1 MDQHQVEPVPG
12 TPLTLPGYIMAH
24 QINASEQKPLSSQSI
39 TSQSEQSKLSVSPS
53 LPVCATY
60 LLSTES
66 YLTLQ
71 WFRLT
76 VKQNKN
82 LVHDIVFASL
92 CHLSGGYI
100 RALHVFVSKVIQSW
114 ENVLTFSCL
123 CNLGMLLLQCLL
135 LDKCSLEQKFGK
147 HSSVASRTLW
157 FLIPGP

>member
-39 TSQSEQSKLSVSPS
+39 TSQLEQSKLSVSPS

-66 YLTLQ
+66 YLTLH

-76 VKQNKN
+76 IKQNRN
-82 LVHDIVFASL
+82 LVHDIVFASRESAFS
-92 CHLSGGYI
+92 LSIIYI
-100 RALHVFVSKVIQSW
+100 IYFEFAITSF
-114 ENVLTFSCL
+114 
-123 CNLGMLLLQCLL
+123 
-135 LDKCSLEQKFGK
+135 QK
-147 HSSVASRTLW
+147 
-157 FLIPGP
+157 